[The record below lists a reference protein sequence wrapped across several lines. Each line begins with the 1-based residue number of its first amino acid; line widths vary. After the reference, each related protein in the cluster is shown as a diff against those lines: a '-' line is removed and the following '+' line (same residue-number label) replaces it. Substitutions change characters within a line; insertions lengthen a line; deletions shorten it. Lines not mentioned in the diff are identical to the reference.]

1 MRLVIL
7 RLGIAARM
15 FSLMVEVAGR
25 VAASRDERRVAT
37 DDDVA
42 RGASERRST
51 RRTTP
56 FLGTVFG
63 EPFETKLIWVG

>member
-1 MRLVIL
+1 MRLVGL

-15 FSLMVEVAGR
+15 SSLMVKVAGR
-25 VAASRDERRVAT
+25 VTASRDEGRVAT

-42 RGASERRST
+42 CGASECWST
-51 RRTTP
+51 RRTTL

-63 EPFETKLIWVG
+63 EPLETKLIWVR